1 MGQTVRIP
9 DDTRARRQTG
19 NPDFKCGNVI
29 NINSQL
35 GRQVLPVTEY
45 HFYMLTKFALTAF
58 TEAIRQ
64 ELRYKISDLIFLME
78 NYIDVGDWFFS

>member
-1 MGQTVRIP
+1 MGRTVRIP
-9 DDTRARRQTG
+9 DDTRPRRQTG

-64 ELRYKISDLIFLME
+64 ELRYKINALH
-78 NYIDVGDWFFS
+78 

>member
-1 MGQTVRIP
+1 MICI
-9 DDTRARRQTG
+9 
-19 NPDFKCGNVI
+19 FKCGNVI

-45 HFYMLTKFALTAF
+45 HFYMLTKFSLTAF

-64 ELRYKISDLIFLME
+64 ELR
-78 NYIDVGDWFFS
+78 